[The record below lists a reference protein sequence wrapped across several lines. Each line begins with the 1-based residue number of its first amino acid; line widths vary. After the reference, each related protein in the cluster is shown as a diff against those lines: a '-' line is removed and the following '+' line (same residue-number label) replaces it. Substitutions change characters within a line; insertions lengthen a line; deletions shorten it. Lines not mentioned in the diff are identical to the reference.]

1 MFSEL
6 LRDWRKGAGHKYM
19 RRTPYMDKR
28 GRKRYRYTYQA
39 QRGGGVTQ
47 AESMIV
53 GSAFKLTHKGKKGHF
68 HIESVDEGKLK
79 LKHDESGGELELT
92 KGEFQRLLQIEH
104 GEALGQAAERAE
116 ATAKQAKKT
125 GTKKQAARAE
135 AEARKMREIAEQG
148 KEQDPERA
156 QVLEQ
161 YTEKLVQAEND
172 LELTQQKKS
181 FLNRL
186 IKEAAKEREGLDFT
200 ESKSIAS
207 TIAGSFK
214 ADKKDLKIASDRL
227 TKILKEKPNLSPE
240 EEKRVLEE
248 VSKKKKAHNS
258 KIEKVLNYQIEL
270 YKKSL
275 EIASAKKSA
284 EQIKEQANKKIGHI
298 KTKIRK
304 EYRTGAE
311 ETSPYIKKQMSE
323 IERLQRERDE
333 GIAEAENRQKA
344 AETTLRALSDR
355 FNYGTPEPKAEPKA
369 KEPKAKE
376 PKAKEPKA
384 KEPKAEL
391 ERDIKELDPP
401 KPKQRPQ
408 VKEGLG
414 LGVMKG
420 HKGKPARLLM
430 QGESGRPQR
439 HDVIY
444 ALVEADSVIASHN
457 PITFDERADYP
468 KGIQERDYKRD
479 KTEQR
484 KVILNAQNFY
494 PELQVSTNPD
504 AVNGPPIL
512 TPSGHAIGGNSRAM
526 TVQRLHGVEAL
537 KGQRDEYLQT
547 IRDEAASFGLDPA
560 QVDSLKNPMLV
571 RVMQKKIEKPDEVR
585 TLVRVANES
594 FTGGMS
600 AEVKSRRAGLSL
612 DDRAVKSI
620 ADAMSDHEGTLNNL
634 LTTPSE
640 KLGPLVSALRR
651 AGIITQQNFS
661 EMIKTTSKGQ
671 SLSGEGAERVEAA
684 IVGRLV
690 PDLAT
695 LSALPSNFKSSKLPS
710 MALELLRSGD
720 TEKHSEA
727 VQAAARAYGAIS
739 QRLPSFEGLPAKQK
753 LSQTETQLNQRG
765 LMGRD
770 EALEG
775 IKEDPNAR
783 AWFDLM
789 VHAKGPLDMKKKTAR
804 ALVLNQGT
812 EGLFPEPPVPL
823 AEAVKTAIKGK

>member
-1 MFSEL
+1 
-6 LRDWRKGAGHKYM
+6 
-19 RRTPYMDKR
+19 
-28 GRKRYRYTYQA
+28 
-39 QRGGGVTQ
+39 
-47 AESMIV
+47 
-53 GSAFKLTHKGKKGHF
+53 
-68 HIESVDEGKLK
+68 
-79 LKHDESGGELELT
+79 
-92 KGEFQRLLQIEH
+92 
-104 GEALGQAAERAE
+104 
-116 ATAKQAKKT
+116 
-125 GTKKQAARAE
+125 
-135 AEARKMREIAEQG
+135 
-148 KEQDPERA
+148 
-156 QVLEQ
+156 
-161 YTEKLVQAEND
+161 
-172 LELTQQKKS
+172 
-181 FLNRL
+181 
-186 IKEAAKEREGLDFT
+186 
-200 ESKSIAS
+200 
-207 TIAGSFK
+207 
-214 ADKKDLKIASDRL
+214 
-227 TKILKEKPNLSPE
+227 
-240 EEKRVLEE
+240 
-248 VSKKKKAHNS
+248 
-258 KIEKVLNYQIEL
+258 
-270 YKKSL
+270 
-275 EIASAKKSA
+275 
-284 EQIKEQANKKIGHI
+284 
-298 KTKIRK
+298 
-304 EYRTGAE
+304 
-311 ETSPYIKKQMSE
+311 
-323 IERLQRERDE
+323 
-333 GIAEAENRQKA
+333 
-344 AETTLRALSDR
+344 
-355 FNYGTPEPKAEPKA
+355 
-369 KEPKAKE
+369 
-376 PKAKEPKA
+376 
-384 KEPKAEL
+384 
-391 ERDIKELDPP
+391 
-401 KPKQRPQ
+401 
-408 VKEGLG
+408 
-414 LGVMKG
+414 MKG

-484 KVILNAQNFY
+484 KVILNAQNFF

-526 TVQRLHGVEAL
+526 TVQRLHGVETL
-537 KGQRDEYLQT
+537 KDQRNEYLQT

-571 RVMQKKIEKPDEVR
+571 RVMQKKIEKPDQVR

-620 ADAMSDHEGTLNNL
+620 ADAMSDHEGTLNSL
-634 LTTPSE
+634 LTTPSA
-640 KLGPLVSALRR
+640 KLGPLVGALRR

-661 EMIKTTSKGQ
+661 EMIKTTSRGQ

-695 LSALPSNFKSSKLPS
+695 LSALPSNFKRSKLPS

-720 TEKHSEA
+720 TDKHSEA

-739 QRLPSFEGLPAKQK
+739 QRLPSFEGLPVKQK

-789 VHAKGPLDMKKKTAR
+789 IHAKGPRDMKKKTAR

-823 AEAVKTAIKGK
+823 AEAVQTAIEGK